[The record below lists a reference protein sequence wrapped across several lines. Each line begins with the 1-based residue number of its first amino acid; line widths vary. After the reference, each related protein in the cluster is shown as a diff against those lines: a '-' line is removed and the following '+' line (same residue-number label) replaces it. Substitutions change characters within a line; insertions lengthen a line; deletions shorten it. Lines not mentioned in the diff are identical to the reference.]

1 MPRVYKKDGEEYK
14 QAVGSKAQVM
24 HGTAHHTSG
33 GCTKA
38 MLFQDPVTKRIKSRA
53 KMAAGKKAYANMDPK
68 TKALFK
74 ANAAKNRF
82 KAGATKKAAPQK
94 KPAKTKAKT
103 AKSTAAKKRTK
114 K

>member
-1 MPRVYKKDGEEYK
+1 MPRVYKKDGVEYK

-38 MLFQDPVTKRIKSRA
+38 MLYQDPVTKRIKSRA
-53 KMAAGKKAYANMDPK
+53 KMAAGKKAFANMDPK
-68 TKALFK
+68 TKAKFK
-74 ANAAKNRF
+74 LYAQKLKN
-82 KAGATKKAAPQK
+82 GESLTKKKKSATTKK
-94 KPAKTKAKT
+94 KPATT